1 MRKIEDGLNRA
12 ILGLFTALT
21 VLLLAFL
28 IYFIFRESFP
38 AIRDVGLKNLLLGS
52 QWRPLI

>member
-1 MRKIEDGLNRA
+1 MRKFEGGLNRA
-12 ILGLFTALT
+12 ILGLLTALP

-38 AIRDVGLKNLLLGS
+38 AIRV
-52 QWRPLI
+52 WA

>member
-1 MRKIEDGLNRA
+1 MRKIEDRLTRGL
-12 ILGLFTALT
+12 LGLFTALT

-38 AIRDVGLKNLLLGS
+38 AIPV
-52 QWRPLI
+52 WA